1 MHCRIS
7 VYICAIYYR
16 HSYRM
21 KRNAPTYSLN
31 CHGTLLSLEVP
42 RIMGILNATPDSF
55 FAGSRKQTEAEI
67 AARVQQIREEGADI
81 IDVGAYSTRP
91 GAADVSPA
99 EEWQRLAAAL
109 DIVRR
114 EHPAALVSVDTFR
127 AEIAQRCV
135 ETYGVSMINDI
146 SGGDADAQMFDT
158 VAALRVPYVLM
169 HCKGTPQ
176 TMQQA
181 PEYAN
186 VTAEVIT
193 DLSRKVRSLRERG
206 VADIVIDPGFGFGKT
221 VAHNYALLRHLD
233 DFRIFNLPLLVGVS
247 RKSMITRPLGITADA
262 ALNGTT
268 VLNTISLMKGAS
280 ILRVHDVKEAVE
292 VARLHTLMLG

>member
-1 MHCRIS
+1 
-7 VYICAIYYR
+7 
-16 HSYRM
+16 
-21 KRNAPTYSLN
+21 
-31 CHGTLLSLEVP
+31 
-42 RIMGILNATPDSF
+42 MGILNATPDSF

-99 EEWQRLAAAL
+99 EEWQRLATAL

-176 TMQQA
+176 TMQQS

-221 VAHNYALLRHLD
+221 VAHNYTLLRHLD

-268 VLNTISLMKGAS
+268 ALHAFSLMKGATL
-280 ILRVHDVKEAVE
+280 LRVHDVKEAVE

>member
-1 MHCRIS
+1 
-7 VYICAIYYR
+7 
-16 HSYRM
+16 M

-31 CHGTLLSLEVP
+31 CRGTLLSLEVP

-67 AARVQQIREEGADI
+67 AARVQQLREEGADI

-135 ETYGVSMINDI
+135 ETYGVNIINDI

-176 TMQQA
+176 TMQQS

-268 VLNTISLMKGAS
+268 ALHAFSLMKGATL
-280 ILRVHDVKEAVE
+280 LRVHDVKEAVE